1 MSRKICAVFG
11 SGVFSKTM
19 NVFQWDSD
27 DRLVFSGINLPE
39 TYEVHFANSLTGE
52 AKKAFGTSDGIEITE
67 AEYSELLGIIHSALK
82 APHGYQYR
90 LRTDTLEWELV
101 EMPPVEPEDEE
112 ATAEDYEAALK
123 EMGVNV

>member
-1 MSRKICAVFG
+1 MSKRINAVFG
-11 SGVFSKTM
+11 SGVFSKTL

-27 DRLVFSGINLPE
+27 
-39 TYEVHFANSLTGE
+39 
-52 AKKAFGTSDGIEITE
+52 
-67 AEYSELLGIIHSALK
+67 SALK

-90 LRTDTLEWELV
+90 LRADTLEWELV